1 MSIEIRNTNE
11 VRLKLLC
18 EDILNHKVKR
28 STIKNRAKNYLLIL
42 KNESKENKSY
52 EGTLEKTI

>member
-1 MSIEIRNTNE
+1 MEIRNTNE

-18 EDILNHKVKR
+18 EDILNKKIKR
-28 STIKNRAKNYLLIL
+28 ATIKRYAENYLNIL
-42 KNESKENKSY
+42 KNEVKEKNSY

>member
-42 KNESKENKSY
+42 KNESKSY